1 MRNKEITEIKKII
14 AAWYADNADAY
25 SGTWLTVP

>member
-25 SGTWLTVP
+25 SKFQKHG